1 MPKKPN
7 EARSH
12 LSMEG
17 GVSPAPV
24 RRSRTPRAK
33 AAAASASNGNAEHES
48 SRIAVETAPAFSSEP
63 NYSPSDYEEIAR
75 LAYYLWEARGGQ
87 GGSPE
92 EDWFNAEQEY
102 RKRVTVSS
110 R

>member
-12 LSMEG
+12 FSMEG
-17 GVSPAPV
+17 GAAPAPA
-24 RRSRTPRAK
+24 RRSRTTHAK
-33 AAAASASNGNAEHES
+33 AAAAAADNGNAEKET
-48 SRIAVETAPAFSSEP
+48 SRIAVAAAPASINQQ

-87 GGSPE
+87 GGSSE
-92 EDWFNAEQEY
+92 EDWFRAEEQF
-102 RKRVTVSS
+102 RQRQTVSK
-110 R
+110 